1 MRCLESLLVQ
11 LDLKRIYLTLVPEVR
26 SDHGSA
32 KIYEKGASEGAHEE
46 FFELALVGAQIS

>member
-11 LDLKRIYLTLVPEVR
+11 LALKRIYLLLVLEAR

-32 KIYEKGASEGAHEE
+32 KIYEKGATEGAHEE
-46 FFELALVGAQIS
+46 LFEFALVWAQIS